1 MLISPLLRTPNIAIY
16 SRQSLKIGIVHIKC
30 ILISNFFWRLHHLLR
45 VSFSICSSCPTSP
58 FNYKTALSTNC
69 EKVYC
74 AWNLYYTLYLLMPNL
89 GSHGRQTDK
98 QAEKLRTVIC
108 NFRHIW
114 ALSGWTFYLQWCL
127 GHSSVDIGPKNE
139 ANIRLTIGIFSRLQR
154 LLYWIIYPK
163 RMMILHL
170 QLWDFFNPKFWKNL

>member
-45 VSFSICSSCPTSP
+45 VSFSICSSCPSSP

-74 AWNLYYTLYLLMPNL
+74 ARSLYYMLYLLRPDL
-89 GSHGRQTDK
+89 GSHRRQTDT
-98 QAEKLRTVIC
+98 QAEKLTTVVC

-114 ALSGWTFYLQWCL
+114 ALLRRSILSEIAVMTLISGHCNKQWVERT
-127 GHSSVDIGPKNE
+127 GV
-139 ANIRLTIGIFSRLQR
+139 
-154 LLYWIIYPK
+154 
-163 RMMILHL
+163 IL
-170 QLWDFFNPKFWKNL
+170 N